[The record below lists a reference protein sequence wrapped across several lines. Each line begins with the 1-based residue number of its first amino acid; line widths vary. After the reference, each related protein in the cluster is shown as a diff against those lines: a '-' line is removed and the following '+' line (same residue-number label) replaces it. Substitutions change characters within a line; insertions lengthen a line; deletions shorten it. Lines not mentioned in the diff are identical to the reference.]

1 MADVDSLLCRLQSLT
16 KFYKIMSSTERQ
28 TLASVSYFLQQVA
41 VSPPPMMEVVPAL
54 IANSLSQLCVNAWR
68 MRKGREKD
76 RLLNL
81 KVGGTKQRSG
91 AQTALGGCDNIIHQ
105 NFGSSFKT

>member
-1 MADVDSLLCRLQSLT
+1 
-16 KFYKIMSSTERQ
+16 MSSTERQ

-76 RLLNL
+76 PAV
-81 KVGGTKQRSG
+81 KFESG
-91 AQTALGGCDNIIHQ
+91 
-105 NFGSSFKT
+105 